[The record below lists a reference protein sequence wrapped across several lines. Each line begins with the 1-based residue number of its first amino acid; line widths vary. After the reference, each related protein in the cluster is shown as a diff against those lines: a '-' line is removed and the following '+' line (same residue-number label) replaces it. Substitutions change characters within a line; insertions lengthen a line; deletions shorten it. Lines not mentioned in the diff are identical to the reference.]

1 MGMEVSFFISCPW
14 PRTWHV
20 WIWFITPDT
29 IVVTN
34 YDHVHVLSRQ
44 GRPLR
49 NAPVGP
55 DKSGH
60 RPPCCTIVKSALRVC
75 PDLGGT
81 LKPLV

>member
-60 RPPCCTIVKSALRVC
+60 AEAPCLRAWSKKRH
-75 PDLGGT
+75 LHAHMSHQG
-81 LKPLV
+81 